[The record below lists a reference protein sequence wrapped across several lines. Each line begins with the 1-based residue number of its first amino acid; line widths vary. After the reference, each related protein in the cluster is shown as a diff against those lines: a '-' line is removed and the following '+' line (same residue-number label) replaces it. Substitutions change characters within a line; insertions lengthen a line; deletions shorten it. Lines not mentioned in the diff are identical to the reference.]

1 MTTDG
6 ITSII
11 SRIIDATHD
20 IEQDHANILAQ
31 VDTARTR
38 IVTVESISQQLSAL
52 TVDQQEFLQSA
63 ISAVKHGL
71 YRAAIIMAWSAL
83 IDRIHEIHREDD
95 YHSLRAA
102 RPKWNINSLE
112 NLRENYSEY
121 QIIDATSES
130 NLITKT
136 QRKTLHSLLHDRNR
150 SAHPSQYRPSFN
162 QALGY
167 LESILDEL
175 GVLSDK

>member
-1 MTTDG
+1 MKKDG
-6 ITSII
+6 ITPII
-11 SRIIDATHD
+11 GHIIDITHD
-20 IEQDHANILAQ
+20 IEQEHAKILAK

-38 IVTVESISQQLSAL
+38 IVTVESISQQIFAL

-63 ISAVKHGL
+63 ITAVKHGL

-83 IDRIHEIHREDD
+83 IDRIHEIHKEDD

-121 QIIDATSES
+121 HIIDATAES
-130 NLITKT
+130 HLITKT

-175 GVLSDK
+175 SVLAEK